1 MNQKEIFYQELR
13 TCNEEDLYS
22 ISDELSIPQLSE
34 INKKFGV
41 ADSLSI
47 QNANLFRLI
56 LKLLAVCGTLLVA
69 FFLFY
74 DEAELY
80 WLFFLCL
87 AVISCLWAI
96 RWGADNSQCHR
107 NYLEFR
113 VLAESLRVQFFLSVA
128 GIEENVADILPW
140 FIKKGIDWIP
150 EVLNELDDV
159 KIDEKKP
166 ILDFWIRDQ
175 KLYHENALERAISDK
190 RKSDLVTKVIITITV
205 ASYFVACCFELYMLI
220 YSPGNIDADF
230 WRTILKIVLG
240 LMSAG
245 TLFIESYYGKL
256 ALDDK
261 INDHFRMKELYIK
274 AEQEVM
280 EKGESEE
287 TLLFLAREFLIENS
301 TWYAYQNQNR
311 PDLVF

>member
-13 TCNEEDLYS
+13 NCNEEDLYP
-22 ISDELSIPQLSE
+22 ISDELSIPQLGE
-34 INKKFGV
+34 INKMFGV

-47 QNANLFRLI
+47 QNADKFRLI
-56 LKLLAVCGTLLVA
+56 LKLLAVAGTLLVA

-74 DEAELY
+74 DEAEQH
-80 WLFFLCL
+80 WLIFSCL
-87 AVISCLWAI
+87 TVIICLWAI
-96 RWGADNSQCHR
+96 RWWANNSMCHE

-113 VLAESLRVQFFLSVA
+113 VLAESLRVQFFISVA
-128 GIEENVADILPW
+128 GIEKNVADILPW
-140 FIKKGIDWIP
+140 FIKKGIIWIP
-150 EVLNELDDV
+150 EVLNELGNIQ
-159 KIDEKKP
+159 IDEKRP

-175 KLYHENALERAISDK
+175 KSYHENALERAKNEK
-190 RKSDLVTKVIITITV
+190 RKSELITNIILIVTV
-205 ASYFVACCFELYMLI
+205 ASYFIACCFELYILI
-220 YSPGNIDADF
+220 YSPGDIGADF

-280 EKGESEE
+280 DKGENEE
-287 TLLFLAREFLIENS
+287 TILFLAREFLIENS
-301 TWYAYQNQNR
+301 TWYAYQNQNK